1 MTFNENSFWDGTFF
15 FERRKI
21 RFQDTKDQEII
32 MAFVH
37 ATAPIKKDEAIE
49 VLSKNLGLN
58 RVDLNIQTLID
69 DDIFKI
75 VGNYLFVNIRNP
87 DSKEICLQAFGKHL
101 QKIID
106 LCHNIVTGFENP
118 LGPCHLEEQS

>member
-1 MTFNENSFWDGTFF
+1 MIYNENSFWDGAFF

-21 RFQDTKDQEII
+21 RYQDTKDQEII

-37 ATAPIKKDEAIE
+37 AAAPIKKDEAIE
-49 VLSKNLGLN
+49 VLSKDLGLD

-69 DDIFKI
+69 DDIFKT
-75 VGNYLFVNIRNP
+75 VGSYLFVNTINP
-87 DSKEICLQAFGKHL
+87 DSKEICLQAFDKHL

-106 LCHNIVTGFENP
+106 LCHN
-118 LGPCHLEEQS
+118 L